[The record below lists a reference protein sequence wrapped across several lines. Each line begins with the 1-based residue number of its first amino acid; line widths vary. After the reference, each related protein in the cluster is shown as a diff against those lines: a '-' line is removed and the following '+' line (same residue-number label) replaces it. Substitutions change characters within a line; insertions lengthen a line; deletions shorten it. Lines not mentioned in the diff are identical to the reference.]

1 MLSQSLDILL
11 ILLLILANGVLSM
24 SEFAIISARKERL
37 QQWAESG
44 NIKAKTALKL
54 ANSPNLF
61 LATVQV
67 GITVVGVLS
76 GVFGGYKITNSLAD
90 WLNLFPALESYSH
103 TLALG
108 MVVLAISFLSLL
120 IGELV
125 PKRLALENPERI
137 AAIVSP
143 AMALLL
149 AIASPAVR
157 FLSASTDLILRVI
170 GMRPS
175 GLPPITEEEIKL
187 LIGQG
192 TVAGVFEEAEQEM
205 LERVFRLGDRRVG
218 VLMTPR
224 KRVTWLDINDPPE
237 KHRRIIARSTHSRFP
252 VCQGKL
258 SNTLG
263 IVQVRDL
270 LIRNMTGRPF
280 NLRAAFKQP
289 LFVHET
295 MHVLRVLERFK
306 ESGTHMAMIIDEYG
320 TVEGL
325 VTLTDILEAIVG
337 DMPSVDERDE
347 PKVVEREDG
356 SWLVDGLLPVD
367 ELKQMFRI
375 KMLPEEEAGH
385 FQTLGGFAMTYLKRI
400 PSAGDRFECCGLH
413 FEILDMDGH
422 RVDKILIKQADQPRT
437 EEIK

>member
-11 ILLLILANGVLSM
+11 ILLLILANGALSM

-76 GVFGGYKITNSLAD
+76 GVFGGYKIANNLAG
-90 WLNLFPALESYSH
+90 WLSLFPEIEPYSQS
-103 TLALG
+103 LALG
-108 MVVLAISFLSLL
+108 MVVLVISFLSLL

-143 AMALLL
+143 AMALLS

-157 FLSASTDLILRVI
+157 FLSTSTDLILRLI

-175 GLPPITEEEIKL
+175 GGPPITEEEIKL

-205 LERVFRLGDRRVG
+205 LVRVFRLGDRRVG

-224 KRVTWLDINDPPE
+224 KRVSWLDINDPPE

-270 LIRNMTGRPF
+270 LVHSITGRPL
-280 NLRAAFKQP
+280 NLRAAMKQP

-295 MHVLRVLERFK
+295 THVLRVLERFK

-337 DMPSVDERDE
+337 DLPSMDERE
-347 PKVVEREDG
+347 EAKVVRRDDG

-367 ELKQMFRI
+367 ELKEMFHI
-375 KMLPEEEAGH
+375 KMLPEEKAGH
-385 FQTLGGFAMTYLKRI
+385 YQTLGGFAMTYLKRI
-400 PSAGDRFECCGLH
+400 PSAGDRFECCGLQ

-422 RVDKILIKQADQPRT
+422 RVDKVLIEQGDQPQT